1 MLREPEPKHMQ
12 RPLAIYTIFIQY
24 NALIPGTLQTVHTY
38 ALSLYEDGG
47 EPTGSCPV
55 TKHLSCRQCRYASE
69 IVFALQPMSHDEEK
83 IA

>member
-38 ALSLYEDGG
+38 ALSLYEDGHS
-47 EPTGSCPV
+47 TANV
-55 TKHLSCRQCRYASE
+55 HVA
-69 IVFALQPMSHDEEK
+69 ANQPAAAQSPS
-83 IA
+83 IYPAGNVATPRRLYLP